1 MKIHHIAIWTFHLE
15 KLREFYTRYFNG
27 TSNEKYINSQK
38 GFESYF
44 ISFESGAT
52 LELMSRI
59 DVQNIPIEENR
70 PGLTHLAFS
79 FESQEAVL
87 SLTEQLRTKG
97 YHIVGEPRISGDG
110 YFESVILDPDGNRI
124 ECVYK
129 KEQECPPER
138 NHVIETER
146 LILRPFTENDT
157 EAVFNCCQ
165 HPNLG
170 NNAGWKPHDTLEE
183 SLKILQTIFIPQKDT
198 WAITRKEDRL
208 LIGAIGILPDPKREN
223 SNAGMIG
230 YWLDEAQWGKGYM
243 SESVC
248 AVLDY
253 GFNKLGLTLIS
264 ANCYPQNKRSQRVL
278 EKMGFTYEGILHQAE
293 VSYDDK
299 IYDHLCYY
307 LEKNNLK

>member
-1 MKIHHIAIWTFHLE
+1 MIR
-15 KLREFYTRYFNG
+15 KLF
-27 TSNEKYINSQK
+27 
-38 GFESYF
+38 
-44 ISFESGAT
+44 
-52 LELMSRI
+52 
-59 DVQNIPIEENR
+59 
-70 PGLTHLAFS
+70 
-79 FESQEAVL
+79 L
-87 SLTEQLRTKG
+87 S
-97 YHIVGEPRISGDG
+97 
-110 YFESVILDPDGNRI
+110 
-124 ECVYK
+124 
-129 KEQECPPER
+129 
-138 NHVIETER
+138 
-146 LILRPFTENDT
+146 
-157 EAVFNCCQ
+157 CCQ